1 LICKG
6 TEVLIELVDGSDVL
20 GEALLHDPTGKW
32 WPSRSCLI
40 GSFDKL
46 PTVAKPKEAPKE
58 AAQYLGR
65 SYVIRA
71 GSVTLPPRAI
81 GLWDKIGQVEAIYY
95 RRQGIKARGRFRH
108 RFNRRGLL
116 ARLLSALI
124 KGEGKLT
131 LYQYGRWYR
140 LELPRTAILDDRGFV
155 WP

>member
-6 TEVLIELVDGSDVL
+6 TEVLIELVGGGDVL

-40 GSFDKL
+40 GSFDKF
-46 PTVAKPKEAPKE
+46 PAAAKPKEAPKE

-71 GSVTLPPRAI
+71 GSVALPPRAI
-81 GLWDKIGQVEAIYY
+81 GQWDKIGQVEAIYY
-95 RRQGIKARGRFRH
+95 RRQGTKARGRFRH
-108 RFNRRGLL
+108 RFNQGLS
-116 ARLLSALI
+116 LSALI
-124 KGEGKLT
+124 KGEGKAT
-131 LYQYGRWYR
+131 LYQHGRWYR